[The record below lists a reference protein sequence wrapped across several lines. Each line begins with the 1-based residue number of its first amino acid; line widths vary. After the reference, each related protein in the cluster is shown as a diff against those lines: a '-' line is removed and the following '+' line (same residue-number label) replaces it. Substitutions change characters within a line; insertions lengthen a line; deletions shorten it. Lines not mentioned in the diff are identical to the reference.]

1 MYKVIHNNKVIDVLD
16 SPQFIKILRN
26 GNVALTDKASAN
38 GVVGSE
44 AELYSFEP
52 VSKPD
57 IKVVSLKVIS
67 SEEFSRLKNLLNSD
81 SVLIANETTLTKAK
95 QIAISNLSDT
105 CRAKIIGGFDIV
117 LSNGAHHFELT
128 AEDQLNLL
136 SIENQLNTGAQS
148 VLYHASG
155 EPCKMF
161 TREDMF
167 KVIRAFRQ
175 HVLYHTTYF
184 NAVKQY
190 ISELTDVEKI
200 EHFAYGDDV
209 SFVVNEPEVRRIL
222 RRNRGI
228 G

>member
-1 MYKVIHNNKVIDVLD
+1 
-16 SPQFIKILRN
+16 
-26 GNVALTDKASAN
+26 
-38 GVVGSE
+38 
-44 AELYSFEP
+44 
-52 VSKPD
+52 
-57 IKVVSLKVIS
+57 
-67 SEEFSRLKNLLNSD
+67 
-81 SVLIANETTLTKAK
+81 
-95 QIAISNLSDT
+95 
-105 CRAKIIGGFDIV
+105 
-117 LSNGAHHFELT
+117 
-128 AEDQLNLL
+128 
-136 SIENQLNTGAQS
+136 
-148 VLYHASG
+148 
-155 EPCKMF
+155 MF

-209 SFVVNEPEVRRIL
+209 SFAVNEPEVRRIL